1 MVGFCEL
8 AIGLCALGLIP
19 ARSKSPIVSRE
30 HLKNSRFQET
40 AAGDRVRSALRGR
53 RGSRD
58 PAFLNQLTE
67 GSGACCRR
75 FGSAITRLW
84 TPLPMASRAVGLP
97 NASRTRTGNGLI
109 SYHDAEAARFLLAF
123 IRWLQKIRIVPK
135 CAHWWGSQMP
145 FDINDTLTFEENL
158 AAFVKSLEA
167 DDAKLAAVLA
177 QKLPELLKGNI
188 EPSDIWD
195 ALEVGSQ
202 EQAS

>member
-1 MVGFCEL
+1 
-8 AIGLCALGLIP
+8 
-19 ARSKSPIVSRE
+19 
-30 HLKNSRFQET
+30 
-40 AAGDRVRSALRGR
+40 
-53 RGSRD
+53 
-58 PAFLNQLTE
+58 
-67 GSGACCRR
+67 
-75 FGSAITRLW
+75 
-84 TPLPMASRAVGLP
+84 
-97 NASRTRTGNGLI
+97 
-109 SYHDAEAARFLLAF
+109 
-123 IRWLQKIRIVPK
+123 
-135 CAHWWGSQMP
+135 MP